1 VTQWNCPAT
10 KDPETGD
17 VYIRLGGSPDGIP
30 GEAAV
35 QRTLEAPDLEMDV
48 VLDFDS
54 AGRLIGIEIL
64 AGPDVVQPA
73 AGASESAEG

>member
-1 VTQWNCPAT
+1 MAQWNCPAT

-35 QRTLEAPDLEMDV
+35 QRTLP
-48 VLDFDS
+48 
-54 AGRLIGIEIL
+54 GRMWCSPPPERPRALR
-64 AGPDVVQPA
+64 ADP
-73 AGASESAEG
+73 